1 MLKHPSIPRI
11 CQVVHGVHSFQLPV
25 QYFVW
30 KDISKEFCTN
40 VHQIYFFVLSFLS
53 SAYLRWQF
61 LRTLCHLSVPH
72 QWAINFQYMLGEIS
86 FQIFQ
91 ILVYRYKYKYIDIQI
106 YIAGKNKKVNK
117 KQALTVSRRHA
128 WATEGRGK
136 HHPFPVSQHHWQ
148 TVGEKNKMPTRI
160 NPSY

>member
-1 MLKHPSIPRI
+1 MDFVKSFLFIYFYAHRISHLILFILCIVINLLMLKHPSIPRI

-91 ILVYRYKYKYIDIQI
+91 ILVYRYKYKYIDI
-106 YIAGKNKKVNK
+106 
-117 KQALTVSRRHA
+117 
-128 WATEGRGK
+128 
-136 HHPFPVSQHHWQ
+136 
-148 TVGEKNKMPTRI
+148 
-160 NPSY
+160 